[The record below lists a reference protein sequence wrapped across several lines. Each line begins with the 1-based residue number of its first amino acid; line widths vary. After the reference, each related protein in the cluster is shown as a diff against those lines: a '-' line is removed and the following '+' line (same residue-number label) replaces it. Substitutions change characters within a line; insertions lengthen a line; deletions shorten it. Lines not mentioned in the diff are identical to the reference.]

1 LHIALT
7 SEGKSS
13 PERRKGS
20 VCTPNWTEKTRQQA
34 DTRLL
39 HLKCRKSQ
47 TKHKIDQ
54 NKANNQKLQRLSLYI
69 DISVRNKHFKY
80 FENCH
85 MFLSLPVN
93 NTGVGVLRQVGEE

>member
-20 VCTPNWTEKTRQQA
+20 VCTPSCTEKTRQQA

-39 HLKCRKSQ
+39 HLGTKSN
-47 TKHKIDQ
+47 TLKP
-54 NKANNQKLQRLSLYI
+54 KANRKKMQSK
-69 DISVRNKHFKY
+69 
-80 FENCH
+80 
-85 MFLSLPVN
+85 
-93 NTGVGVLRQVGEE
+93 

>member
-20 VCTPNWTEKTRQQA
+20 VCTPSWTEKTRQQA

-39 HLKCRKSQ
+39 HLVQ
-47 TKHKIDQ
+47 TKIIL
-54 NKANNQKLQRLSLYI
+54 N
-69 DISVRNKHFKY
+69 
-80 FENCH
+80 
-85 MFLSLPVN
+85 
-93 NTGVGVLRQVGEE
+93 